1 MDALGLFH
9 RYRDDVYRLA
19 VNYTSSPREA
29 EDVSRSV
36 FLKLVARED
45 LTPGTERDFL
55 MQTAADECRSLL
67 RSGGWKR
74 AVKDIFLSPK
84 TCKPPQ
90 GVLRLVPALLRGLYH
105 RGNCPA
111 PENPP
116 EHRSRQTLPRA
127 GTAGTAAEKGC
138 GVNKQVIDVYNEMT
152 MPGDCA
158 RRIEEE
164 MNRAIRQKEGEN
176 RFMKNEKNGKKQGWG
191 FAVVLV
197 CLVLVLSVG
206 GVFLFLNVSGSKD
219 APAAPVG
226 TEQLTRPSVSTE
238 APAASTEADSFALS
252 ETGKAFL
259 EKMCYFLPDWSDD
272 ASLNDEFWRNFLFS
286 SFTCPDMV
294 DGETAM
300 TICGEQELV
309 TTSWGQAVKV
319 SREDSVVPYVRLALG
334 LEMPSYAP
342 AIQDVSAGQTLFY
355 FEDGYYYIGLS
366 DFGDVGYS
374 FRGRYPDSVNGAT
387 VIFDVYSG
395 TPDDTI
401 GTICFTLVPADNENG
416 FTIAAKSSDFGG

>member
-1 MDALGLFH
+1 M
-9 RYRDDVYRLA
+9 
-19 VNYTSSPREA
+19 
-29 EDVSRSV
+29 
-36 FLKLVARED
+36 
-45 LTPGTERDFL
+45 
-55 MQTAADECRSLL
+55 
-67 RSGGWKR
+67 
-74 AVKDIFLSPK
+74 
-84 TCKPPQ
+84 
-90 GVLRLVPALLRGLYH
+90 
-105 RGNCPA
+105 
-111 PENPP
+111 
-116 EHRSRQTLPRA
+116 
-127 GTAGTAAEKGC
+127 
-138 GVNKQVIDVYNEMT
+138 NKQVIDVYDGMA
-152 MPGDCA
+152 MPADCA
-158 RRIEEE
+158 RRIEGE
-164 MNRAIRQKEGEN
+164 MSRAIRQKKGETK
-176 RFMKNEKNGKKQGWG
+176 FMKNEKNGQKQSWG

-226 TEQLTRPSVSTE
+226 TEQLTRPSVSTG

-272 ASLNDEFWRNFLFS
+272 ASLNDEFWRSFLFS
-286 SFTCPDMV
+286 SFTCPEIADS
-294 DGETAM
+294 GAAM
-300 TICGEQELV
+300 TVCGEQEMV
-309 TTSWGQAVKV
+309 TTPWGQAVKV

-334 LEMPSYAP
+334 REMPPYAP

-374 FRGRYPDSVNGAT
+374 FRGCYPDSVNGAT

-401 GTICFTLVPADNENG
+401 GTICFTIVPADNENG
-416 FTIAAKSSDFGG
+416 FTIAAKSSDLGG

>member
-1 MDALGLFH
+1 M
-9 RYRDDVYRLA
+9 
-19 VNYTSSPREA
+19 
-29 EDVSRSV
+29 
-36 FLKLVARED
+36 
-45 LTPGTERDFL
+45 
-55 MQTAADECRSLL
+55 
-67 RSGGWKR
+67 
-74 AVKDIFLSPK
+74 
-84 TCKPPQ
+84 
-90 GVLRLVPALLRGLYH
+90 
-105 RGNCPA
+105 
-111 PENPP
+111 
-116 EHRSRQTLPRA
+116 
-127 GTAGTAAEKGC
+127 
-138 GVNKQVIDVYNEMT
+138 NKQVIDVYNEMA
-152 MPGDCA
+152 MPADCA
-158 RRIEEE
+158 RRIEGE
-164 MNRAIRQKEGEN
+164 MSRAIRQKKGETK
-176 RFMKNEKNGKKQGWG
+176 FMKNEKNGQKQSWG

-219 APAAPVG
+219 APAAPAG

-238 APAASTEADSFALS
+238 ASAASTEADSFALS

-319 SREDSVVPYVRLALG
+319 SRENSVVPYVRLALG

-355 FEDGYYYIGLS
+355 FEDGYYLS
-366 DFGDVGYS
+366 L
-374 FRGRYPDSVNGAT
+374 
-387 VIFDVYSG
+387 IH
-395 TPDDTI
+395 I
-401 GTICFTLVPADNENG
+401 
-416 FTIAAKSSDFGG
+416 

>member
-1 MDALGLFH
+1 M
-9 RYRDDVYRLA
+9 
-19 VNYTSSPREA
+19 
-29 EDVSRSV
+29 
-36 FLKLVARED
+36 
-45 LTPGTERDFL
+45 
-55 MQTAADECRSLL
+55 
-67 RSGGWKR
+67 
-74 AVKDIFLSPK
+74 
-84 TCKPPQ
+84 
-90 GVLRLVPALLRGLYH
+90 
-105 RGNCPA
+105 
-111 PENPP
+111 
-116 EHRSRQTLPRA
+116 
-127 GTAGTAAEKGC
+127 
-138 GVNKQVIDVYNEMT
+138 NKQLIDVYDGMA
-152 MPGDCA
+152 MPADCA
-158 RRIEEE
+158 RRIEGE
-164 MNRAIRQKEGEN
+164 MSRAIRQKKGETK
-176 RFMKNEKNGKKQGWG
+176 FMKNEKNGQKQSWG

-206 GVFLFLNVSGSKD
+206 GVFLFLNVSEPKD
-219 APAAPVG
+219 APAAPAG
-226 TEQLTRPSVSTE
+226 TEQLTQPDVSAE
-238 APAASTEADSFALS
+238 SPAASTEADSFTLS

-374 FRGRYPDSVNGAT
+374 FRGCYPDSVNGAT

-401 GTICFTLVPADNENG
+401 GTICFTIVPADNENG